1 MLLFKYREVNM
12 KDTTMKQIFIEFVIP
27 DTVYKDYEEIIQEF
41 TERISALHGLTYDS
55 FQVREFPLDEIPF

>member
-1 MLLFKYREVNM
+1 ME
-12 KDTTMKQIFIEFVIP
+12 DTTMKQIFVEFVIP
-27 DTVYKDYEEIIQEF
+27 DIVYKDYEKIIQEF